1 LLTKI
6 CLLSLLYKDV
16 INVEAKITDQ
26 EKDLHKIERDLEGRE
41 TVLKHLEIHNVLIE
55 EVDFYKNKQIAFITE
70 KRKKVEAEI
79 KQIKHKIANFEEH
92 FIEGF

>member
-1 LLTKI
+1 
-6 CLLSLLYKDV
+6 
-16 INVEAKITDQ
+16 
-26 EKDLHKIERDLEGRE
+26 LHKIERDLEGRE

-70 KRKKVEAEI
+70 KRKKIEGEI
-79 KQIKHKIANFEEH
+79 RQIKHKIANFEDN